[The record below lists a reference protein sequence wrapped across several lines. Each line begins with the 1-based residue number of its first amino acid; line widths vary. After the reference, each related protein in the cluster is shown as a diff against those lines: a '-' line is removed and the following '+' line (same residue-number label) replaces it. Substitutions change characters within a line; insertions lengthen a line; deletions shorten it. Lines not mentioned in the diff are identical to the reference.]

1 MQIFTLSYIIFSKN
15 FLAIVYFLAA
25 QSKHFKIIFKKEYL
39 VDVRIFQLLKKNF
52 PNSFINIF
60 SDLLIFLDL
69 RNHYQDIGELNNR
82 LPY

>member
-1 MQIFTLSYIIFSKN
+1 M
-15 FLAIVYFLAA
+15 IVYFLAA